1 MKGLIKMKKFVILTD
16 SCSDL
21 SGELRERYGIEYVPM
36 HFSCDDKEYVAD
48 LDYGEISQKD
58 FYNLMRDGKR
68 VITAQANMEDYRKVF
83 ETYASE
89 GVAVL
94 SVSCSSALSASVKAS
109 YVAKD
114 EVLKAY
120 PEAKI
125 VCIDTL
131 MSCAGL
137 GLIAMKASMMRDA
150 GAELDEVAEW
160 IEENKLCFHQE
171 ACIDSL
177 TYLKRAGRVSA
188 ASAFFGGI
196 LSVKPIIISDAKG
209 RNVAVEKVKGRRASI
224 KRAAERF
231 AESYVKSDL
240 PIVVAHADCDE
251 DAELFKSEIVAK
263 LAELGDNDTQVLT
276 EVIGP
281 IVGASVGPGT
291 IGVFF
296 FGKEVTD
303 GKDD

>member
-1 MKGLIKMKKFVILTD
+1 MEKFVILTD

-21 SGELRERYGIEYVPM
+21 SGELRAKYDIEYVPM
-36 HFSCDDKEYVAD
+36 HFSCDDREYVAD
-48 LDYGEISQKD
+48 LDYKEISKRD

-68 VITAQANMEDYRKVF
+68 IITAQANMEDYRRVF
-83 ETYASE
+83 ESYASA

-94 SVSCSSALSASVKAS
+94 SISCSSALSASVKAS

-114 EVLKAY
+114 EVLKSY
-120 PEAKI
+120 PDAKI
-125 VCIDTL
+125 ICIDSL

-137 GLIAMKASMMRDA
+137 ALINIKAAMMRDA
-150 GAELDEVAEW
+150 GAGIDEVAEW
-160 IEENKLCFHQE
+160 IENNKLAFNQE
-171 ACIDSL
+171 ACVESL

-196 LSVKPIIISDAKG
+196 LSVKPILISDAKG

-231 AESYVKSDL
+231 AEEYVKSDL
-240 PIVVAHADCDE
+240 PVIVSHADCAE
-251 DAELFKSEIVAK
+251 DAELFKSEIVAR
-263 LAELGDNDTQVLT
+263 LTELGDTSTEVLT

-291 IGVFF
+291 MGVYF
-296 FGKEVTD
+296 FGKEVTV